1 MLKLKSTEV
10 ICMDSDSK
18 RSDESVREVL
28 KEVYNSLMQRGYN
41 PINQLAGYLVSNDLG
56 YISNYKGARNKL
68 SKLDRNTIIE
78 VLLEDYLK

>member
-1 MLKLKSTEV
+1 
-10 ICMDSDSK
+10 MDFGKTMSFSFEK
-18 RSDESVREVL
+18 EKNAKKAEVL

>member
-1 MLKLKSTEV
+1 
-10 ICMDSDSK
+10 
-18 RSDESVREVL
+18 
-28 KEVYNSLMQRGYN
+28 MQRGYN

>member
-1 MLKLKSTEV
+1 
-10 ICMDSDSK
+10 MDSDS
-18 RSDESVREVL
+18 RHSDEGVREVL

-78 VLLEDYLK
+78 VLLEEYLK

>member
-1 MLKLKSTEV
+1 
-10 ICMDSDSK
+10 MDSDSK
-18 RSDESVREVL
+18 RSDESVRDVL

-41 PINQLAGYLVSNDLG
+41 PINQLVGYLVSNDLG